1 MGIEASRN
9 RRPHGR
15 HQNDCGDES
24 DLVRADAATSVAG
37 LTALDGST
45 FFVSDASGDLD
56 AERADGFFH
65 EDMRHLS
72 RWRLLV
78 NGEPPQTLS
87 SGNVDYYSARIVSSV
102 GDADDGA
109 PTLAVRRER
118 FVSRGVHEDVFV
130 ENLTD
135 DTVEVELALEFGS
148 DFGDI
153 LECRKR
159 PEKRGRIV
167 EELEEEQATLRYER
181 NDFARATLIRFSRPC
196 NIASGRAT
204 FELQLGA
211 RETWKTCV
219 DVVPVVDG
227 DERPAR
233 HRCGDF
239 GSPQPEMPLSLE
251 EWLRSAPRLETDW
264 DALRHT
270 YERSL
275 VDLAAL
281 RFRPLDGLTWSLPA
295 GGLPWYM
302 ALFGR
307 DSIVAAYQLLPFQPR
322 LAQTTLEALA
332 QLQAV
337 ERDDFRDAEPGKI
350 LHELRRGELA
360 VLGDA
365 PHSPYYG
372 SHDATPLFLILLD
385 EYELWTGDGELVDA
399 LEQNARAAVRWIE
412 EEGDLDGDGFL
423 EYRRRAPGGLDNQGW
438 KDSWNSILFA
448 HGELAQ
454 PPIATCE
461 LQGYAYDAF
470 RRTARLARERW
481 HDPAFADRL
490 EGRADRLRDEFEEA
504 FWNRERG
511 HYALALDGNKRQVD
525 ALTSNIGHLLWS
537 GILSPERAAATVAR
551 LMSRELFSGWGIRT
565 MAAGEAGYNPLEY
578 HNGTIWPHDTALIA
592 EGMRRQGYRDE
603 ASQLA
608 TALLEAAAA
617 FEGRL
622 PELFAGF
629 ERSET
634 AFPIR
639 YPDASCPQAFAA
651 GAPLLALRTLLGLD
665 VRDGELVSTPH
676 RSTEVGTIELRGLVR
691 GRRTDVGATG
701 VT

>member
-1 MGIEASRN
+1 
-9 RRPHGR
+9 
-15 HQNDCGDES
+15 
-24 DLVRADAATSVAG
+24 VRVGAATNVAG

-45 FFVSDASGDLD
+45 FFVSDGSGDVD
-56 AERADGFFH
+56 AQRADGFFH

-78 NGEPPQTLS
+78 NGEPPQMLS

-118 FVSRGVHEDVFV
+118 FVSRGVHEDVLV

-135 DTVEVELALEFGS
+135 DTVEVELALEFAS

-153 LECRKR
+153 LECRRRPKKR
-159 PEKRGRIV
+159 DRIV
-167 EELEEEQATLRYER
+167 EELDSEQVTLRYER
-181 NDFARATLIRFSRPC
+181 GDFGRATVIRFGGACRL
-196 NIASGRAT
+196 ARGRAT
-204 FELQLGA
+204 FELQLAA

-219 DVVPVVDG
+219 DVVPIVDG
-227 DERPAR
+227 DERPSR

-239 GSPQPEMPLSLE
+239 GSPQPDMPLSLE
-251 EWLRSAPRLETDW
+251 EWLQSAPRLETDW
-264 DALRHT
+264 DALRRT

-281 RFRPLDGLTWSLPA
+281 RFRALDGLPSSLPA

-307 DSIVAAYQLLPFQPR
+307 DSIIAAYQLLPFQPR

-360 VLGDA
+360 VVGDA

-385 EYELWTGDGELVDA
+385 EYERWTGDGEFVDA
-399 LEQNARAAVRWIE
+399 LERNARAAVRWIE
-412 EEGDLDGDGFL
+412 EEGDLDDDGFL

-448 HGELAQ
+448 HGERAR

-461 LQGYAYDAF
+461 LQGYAYDALG
-470 RRTARLARERW
+470 RTARLARKRW
-481 HDPAFADRL
+481 HDAAYADRL
-490 EGRADRLRDEFEEA
+490 ERRAARLRDAFDDA
-504 FWNRERG
+504 FWSRERG
-511 HYALALDGNKRQVD
+511 HYALALDGEKRQVD

-537 GILSPERAAATVAR
+537 GILSGERAAATVAR

-565 MAAGEAGYNPLEY
+565 MAAGDAGYNPLEY

-592 EGMRRQGYRDE
+592 EGMRRYGYRDD
-603 ASQLA
+603 ASQIAL
-608 TALLEAAAA
+608 ALLEAARA

-634 AFPIR
+634 AFPVR

-665 VRDGELVSTPH
+665 VRDGELAAAPH
-676 RSTEVGTIELRGLVR
+676 LPDGVGVIELRGLVR
-691 GRRTDVGATG
+691 GRRADVGAAGATG
-701 VT
+701 SR

>member
-1 MGIEASRN
+1 MA
-9 RRPHGR
+9 
-15 HQNDCGDES
+15 
-24 DLVRADAATSVAG
+24 

-45 FFVSDASGDLD
+45 FFVSDESGDLD
-56 AERADGFFH
+56 AERADGFFY

-78 NGEPPQTLS
+78 NGQPPNTLS
-87 SGNVDYYSARIVSSV
+87 SGNVDYYSARVVGSV
-102 GDADDGA
+102 KDSGDGA
-109 PTLAVRRER
+109 AAIAVRRER
-118 FVSRGVHEDVFV
+118 FIAGGVHEDVFV

-135 DTVEVELALEFGS
+135 APQRVELVLEFGS

-167 EELEEEQATLRYER
+167 EELAEGQATLRYER
-181 NDFARATLIRFSRPC
+181 GDFARATLLRFGRSCRLE
-196 NIASGRAT
+196 SGRAT
-204 FELQLGA
+204 FTVELGS
-211 RETWKTCV
+211 RERWKTCI

-227 DERPAR
+227 DERPSR

-239 GSPQPEMPLSLE
+239 GSPQPDMPLSLD
-251 EWLRSAPRLETDW
+251 EWLQRAPGLETDW

-281 RFRPLDGLTWSLPA
+281 RFRPLDGLSWSLPA

-307 DSIVAAYQLLPFQPR
+307 DSIIAAYQLLPFQPQ

-332 QLQAV
+332 ELQAV

-385 EYELWTGDGELVDA
+385 EYDLWTGDGQLVRA
-399 LEQNARAAVRWIE
+399 LEENARAAVRWIE

-423 EYRRRAPGGLDNQGW
+423 EYRRRAPGGLDNQCW

-448 HGELAQ
+448 DGTRAE

-461 LQGYAYDAF
+461 VQGYAYDAL

-490 EGRADRLRDEFEEA
+490 ERRAERLRDAFDGA
-504 FWNRERG
+504 FWNGERG
-511 HYALALDGNKRQVD
+511 HYALALDGKKQQVD
-525 ALTSNIGHLLWS
+525 SLSSNIGHLLWS
-537 GILSPERAAATVAR
+537 GVLSPERAAATVAR
-551 LMSRELFSGWGIRT
+551 LTSRELFSGWGMRT

-578 HNGTIWPHDTALIA
+578 HNGTVWPHDTALIA
-592 EGMRRQGYRDE
+592 EGMRLYGYRDE

-608 TALLEAAAA
+608 VALLEAAAA
-617 FEGRL
+617 FGGRV

-629 ERSET
+629 ERSDT
-634 AFPIR
+634 AFPVR
-639 YPDASCPQAFAA
+639 YADASCPQAFAA

-665 VRDGELVSTPH
+665 VRDGEVASTPH
-676 RSTEVGTIELRGLVR
+676 LPAKAGTIELRGLLR
-691 GRRTDVGATG
+691 GSRADVGGTG
-701 VT
+701 TT